1 MLRSVPVICI
11 AGPSASGKTT
21 LAGAL
26 EQHLAREGLFAL
38 RLSCDDY
45 YRQDWVPHA
54 IFGYDTVDAIDTVVL
69 KNELAS
75 LRRRRPINLRH
86 YDMRLRRV
94 SRRTAPSRYDLI
106 LLEGAYGP
114 QALHG
119 SADVDVLVY
128 LQASLLRRLFRRL
141 RRDVVERHRSPGYV
155 IRQMFTEM
163 LPGERAFIEPLR
175 AKADLIVRNERLGLV
190 QISALIERLLDTDS
204 LRADFNA

>member
-1 MLRSVPVICI
+1 MHRSVPVICI

-26 EQHLAREGLFAL
+26 EQHLARKGRCAL

-45 YRQDWVPHA
+45 YRQEWVPHA

-69 KNELAS
+69 RNELAS

-94 SRRTAPSRYDLI
+94 SRRTAPCGYELI

-119 SADVDVLVY
+119 SPDVDVLVY
-128 LQASLLRRLFRRL
+128 MQASLLRRLFRRL

-155 IRQMFTEM
+155 IRQMFMEM

-175 AKADLIVRNERLGLV
+175 AKADLVVRNERLGLV